1 MGIDIAK
8 YDHVASAYDSATGEL
23 VIDSLVFNNNDE
35 GFQSLLSV
43 LTDSDDIVFGFG
55 STAHYHLNL
64 FNFLFLKSYTCFL
77 LNPIQTHGFRNF
89 SIRDAKND
97 RIDSRSIAQFLM
109 FSHANLVKEEFNQN
123 ELKELCIQRHTLINE
138 QLKLKIQLLSYLD
151 RVFPEL
157 EHVVSKKGIHSKALR
172 AILKEYPTAA
182 RISHVRIDRLI
193 HLASEASAGKFKEDK
208 IRKIKE
214 AAKTSVSFDSAALAL
229 KIKQTVETLEH
240 LKRQID
246 EINTAIEQQPSAIE
260 SPLHKIKGISSIEIA
275 YIMSAIINISR
286 FDSVKKVVVYAG
298 LDPKIRQSG
307 TFSASRT

>member
-1 MGIDIAK
+1 M
-8 YDHVASAYDSATGEL
+8 
-23 VIDSLVFNNNDE
+23 
-35 GFQSLLSV
+35 
-43 LTDSDDIVFGFG
+43 
-55 STAHYHLNL
+55 
-64 FNFLFLKSYTCFL
+64 
-77 LNPIQTHGFRNF
+77 
-89 SIRDAKND
+89 
-97 RIDSRSIAQFLM
+97 
-109 FSHANLVKEEFNQN
+109 
-123 ELKELCIQRHTLINE
+123 KELCIQRHTLINE
-138 QLKLKIQLLSYLD
+138 QSKLKIQFLSYLD

-172 AILKEYPTAA
+172 AILKEYPTAS

-193 HLASEASAGKFKEDK
+193 HLASEASAEKFKEDK

-246 EINTAIEQQPSAIE
+246 EINTAIEQQSSVIE

-286 FDSVKKVVVYAG
+286 FDSVKKVVAYAG
-298 LDPKIRQSG
+298 LDPKIRQSS
-307 TFSASRT
+307 TFSAYRTRMSKLGNKLLRNALIWAANNVRKHNADMEAYYSKKRSKGKSHYNALRHCAIKLIRYIYWVLHHPDEEFIN

>member
-1 MGIDIAK
+1 
-8 YDHVASAYDSATGEL
+8 
-23 VIDSLVFNNNDE
+23 
-35 GFQSLLSV
+35 
-43 LTDSDDIVFGFG
+43 
-55 STAHYHLNL
+55 
-64 FNFLFLKSYTCFL
+64 
-77 LNPIQTHGFRNF
+77 
-89 SIRDAKND
+89 
-97 RIDSRSIAQFLM
+97 M
-109 FSHANLVKEEFNQN
+109 FSYANLIKEEFNQN

-138 QLKLKIQLLSYLD
+138 QSKLKIQLLSYLD

-157 EHVVSKKGIHSKALR
+157 EHVVGKTGIHSKALR

-214 AAKTSVSFDSAALAL
+214 AAKTSVGFDSAALSL

-246 EINTAIEQQPSAIE
+246 EINTAIEQQPSVIE

-286 FDSVKKVVVYAG
+286 FDSVKKVVAYAG
-298 LDPKIRQSG
+298 LDPKICQSG
-307 TFSASRT
+307 TFSASRTRMSKRGNKLLRYALIWAANNVRKHNADMEAYYSKKRSEGKSHYNALGHCAVKLIRYIYWVLNHPDKEFIN